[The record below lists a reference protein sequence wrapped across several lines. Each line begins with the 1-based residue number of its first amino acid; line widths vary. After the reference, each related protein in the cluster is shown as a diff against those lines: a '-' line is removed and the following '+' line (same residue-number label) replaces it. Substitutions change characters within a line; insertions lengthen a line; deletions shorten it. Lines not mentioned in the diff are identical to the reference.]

1 MRSASLFLT
10 FGLLALAGCITAPPV
25 TIAPMTKR
33 ASAPAAAAVRAKQV
47 TPQSAEKMYQAL
59 ADELDRE
66 AQQNLI
72 GTAMPKR

>member
-1 MRSASLFLT
+1 MRSAWLFLT
-10 FGLLALAGCITAPPV
+10 FGLLALAGCITAPAV
-25 TIAPMTKR
+25 TIAPMAKR
-33 ASAPAAAAVRAKQV
+33 ASEPAPAAVRAEQV

-66 AQQNLI
+66 AQQSFI